1 MNFDNVVI
9 VHGLMATPDHHWF
22 PWLKAQYEKLNVNV
36 IVPEMP
42 ESHVPSPH
50 LWQEKLQESI
60 PNPNERTLFIGHSL
74 GCITTLRY
82 IASLPDNINIGGVVL
97 IAGFYEKLSTLPE
110 LNIFT
115 EENLNFRPL
124 IQKIK
129 QRIAIL
135 SLNDEIVS
143 PQFTLNL
150 SQQLQAEL
158 YGFPDGGHFLD
169 RDGFTVFP
177 KLEKV
182 LKDNS
187 ML

>member
-22 PWLKAQYEKLNVNV
+22 PWLKGQYERLNAHV

-42 ESHVPSPH
+42 ESHAPSPH
-50 LWQEKLQESI
+50 LWQEKLQESV
-60 PNPNERTLFIGHSL
+60 PNPNEKTLFIGHSL
-74 GCITTLRY
+74 GCIATLRY
-82 IASLPDNINIGGVVL
+82 ISSLPDNVNIGGIVL

-110 LNIFT
+110 LSIFT
-115 EENLNFRPL
+115 EENSDFHPL
-124 IQKIK
+124 IHRIN
-129 QRIAIL
+129 QRIVIL
-135 SLNDEIVS
+135 SLNDEIVP

-150 SQQLQAEL
+150 SQQLRAEL
-158 YGFPDGGHFLD
+158 YGFPGGGHFLD
-169 RDGFTVFP
+169 HDGFTVFP
-177 KLEKV
+177 NLEKV

>member
-1 MNFDNVVI
+1 MNFNNVVI
-9 VHGLMATPDHHWF
+9 VHGLSATPDHHWF
-22 PWLKAQYEKLNVNV
+22 PWLKDQYEKLNVNI

-42 ESHVPSPH
+42 ESHAPFPH

-60 PNPNERTLFIGHSL
+60 FSPNERTLFIGHSL
-74 GCITTLRY
+74 GCIATLRY
-82 IASLPDNINIGGVVL
+82 ISSLPDNVNIGGVVL
-97 IAGFYEKLSTLPE
+97 IAGFHEKLSTLPE
-110 LNIFT
+110 LSTFT
-115 EENLNFRPL
+115 EEELDFCSLR
-124 IQKIK
+124 QKIN

-150 SQQLQAEL
+150 SQQLRAEL
-158 YGFPDGGHFLD
+158 YGFSDGGHFLD

-177 KLEKV
+177 QLEKI